1 MLFKHNLFYGLH
13 FSPDTGGG
21 NGGAGAATG
30 GDDNG
35 DGDEGGNPD
44 AGDGDSGEEDDEL
57 TGLKTALDKERT
69 DRKAAQKDLRALK
82 KQIADLEKGGNG
94 EGDEKSLEE
103 AVKRAETAEARL
115 RDANARVAITDAATK
130 AGASNVKAVLRYVM
144 SDVEFDENG
153 NPVDIED
160 LIESA
165 KEEVPQLFT
174 PARTPSADGG
184 KGRTV
189 SNQDMN
195 SLIRRAA
202 GRK

>member
-57 TGLKTALDKERT
+57 TGLKTALERERT
-69 DRKAAQKDLRALK
+69 DRKAAQKDLRALRR
-82 KQIADLEKGGNG
+82 QVAELEKGGNS
-94 EGDEKSLEE
+94 EGDEKSLED
-103 AVKRAETAEARL
+103 ALKRAEDAETRL
-115 RDANARVAITDAATK
+115 RDANARVALTDAATK

-144 SDVEFDENG
+144 GDVEFDEKG

-165 KEEVPQLFT
+165 KTEVPQLFG
-174 PARTPSADGG
+174 PPRTPSADGG
-184 KGRTV
+184 KGTPAT
-189 SNQDMN
+189 NQDMN